1 MTRDQIHQSYA
12 AQLARIQGSNT
23 YSDHAKRIMTAK
35 AYKAAE
41 QQLEALRA
49 GEEKALRDRRASLQR
64 SMFGATGNQDPS
76 TVIARRD
83 ANDRAAKLDDP
94 RVAAD
99 ALARAEM
106 EGDTTM
112 SQAIATRAAQYGWG
126 DVLGAYTSTRPGFQR
141 AAEEFNQTPDPDD
154 TEYKFRTAGAYYVP
168 VPPSLDGS
176 KPYEIELLAQ
186 TSLDGDAPGRP
197 AFGSG
202 YTPTLDPSDARTAAA
217 TFGGGAA

>member
-1 MTRDQIHQSYA
+1 MTRDQIMNAYT

-23 YSDHAKRIMTAK
+23 YSDHAKRVMAAK
-35 AYKAAE
+35 AFKSTE
-41 QQLEALRA
+41 QQLETLRA

-64 SMFGATGNQDPS
+64 SMFGASGNQDPS
-76 TVIARRD
+76 NVIARRD
-83 ANDRAAKLDDP
+83 ANDRAAKLEDP
-94 RVAAD
+94 RAAAE

-126 DVLGAYTSTRPGFQR
+126 DVLSSYTSTRPGFQR
-141 AAEEFNQTPDPDD
+141 AAEEFNGLPDPDD
-154 TEYKFRTAGAYYVP
+154 TEFRFRHSAQYYLP
-168 VPPSLDGS
+168 MPPSLDGS
-176 KPYEIELLAQ
+176 RPGEVERLAQ
-186 TSLDGDAPGRP
+186 TSLDGDAPGQP

-202 YTPTLDPSDARTAAA
+202 YTPTLDAGDARAASA